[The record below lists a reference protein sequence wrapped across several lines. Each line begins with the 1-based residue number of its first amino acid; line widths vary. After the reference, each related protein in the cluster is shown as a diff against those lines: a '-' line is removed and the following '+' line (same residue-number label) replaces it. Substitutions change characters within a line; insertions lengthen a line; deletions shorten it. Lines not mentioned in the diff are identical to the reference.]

1 VFAYFTIQSNLI
13 LGATCFVLAIG
24 VIPQVTW
31 FRVLRMIGVV
41 GVALTFLVF
50 QLVLRDLQDLTG
62 QAAFCDFLLHTLSP
76 ILGVVGWLV
85 FGPRGQTSVPVVWW
99 TAAYAAAYGLFSMIR
114 GAIVGFYP
122 YPFLNAHTHGYGRV
136 ILNMALVAVVFF
148 ALAFGAHALDR
159 RLTRRRALATHR

>member
-1 VFAYFTIQSNLI
+1 
-13 LGATCFVLAIG
+13 
-24 VIPQVTW
+24 
-31 FRVLRMIGVV
+31 
-41 GVALTFLVF
+41 
-50 QLVLRDLQDLTG
+50 
-62 QAAFCDFLLHTLSP
+62 
-76 ILGVVGWLV
+76 
-85 FGPRGQTSVPVVWW
+85 
-99 TAAYAAAYGLFSMIR
+99 MIR